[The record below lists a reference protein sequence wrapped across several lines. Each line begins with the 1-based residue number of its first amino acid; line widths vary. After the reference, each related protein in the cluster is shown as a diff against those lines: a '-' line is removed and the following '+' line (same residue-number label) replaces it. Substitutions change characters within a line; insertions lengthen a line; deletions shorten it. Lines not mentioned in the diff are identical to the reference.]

1 MNYSAIRIAFLA
13 VIAAVFGLAAESSLN
28 AQTTDAAAATWTQF
42 RGSDGNSSA
51 TANTPTEWTEDNYV
65 WKVDLPGRGW
75 SSPVYAND
83 EIWLTAA
90 TEVAATKE
98 EIEAKLKG
106 VEYAQIKTAAKA
118 ITMYALCVDLKTG
131 ELIKSIELGTENN
144 PQPSNS
150 MNSYASPTCAISD
163 GKVIC
168 HFSAYGTWCLDAES
182 KKVAWDRKFVID
194 HSVGPGSSPVIE
206 GGNVIL
212 VCDGTDSQYVAA
224 ISLETGSDV
233 WKTDR
238 PNIKADSVEYKK
250 AYSTPFVREID
261 GVRQAVVPGANWIC
275 GYNVENGEE
284 IWRARYGFGFSV
296 TPMAMFIDGSVV
308 FSTGYG
314 KSEFVSIKPGKG
326 DITDSIQWRARNA
339 PEMSSFVE
347 DDGTIYATSKPGAL
361 QSLNARTG
369 KVIKRQR
376 FLANV
381 SASILQAGDHL
392 YIGSRDGIMKVVKSD
407 PQWKEV
413 STFDFGSPVYATP
426 VTVGDDLLVRTKD
439 FMVRIRK

>member
-1 MNYSAIRIAFLA
+1 MNYFAIRIAFLT
-13 VIAAVFGLAAESSLN
+13 VIAAIFGLAAEPSLN

-51 TANTPTEWTEDNYV
+51 AANTPTEWTEENYV

-98 EIEAKLKG
+98 EIAAKLKG
-106 VEYAQIKTAAKA
+106 VEYAKIKTAAKA

-168 HFSAYGTWCLDAES
+168 HFGAYGTWCLDAES

-194 HSVGPGSSPVIE
+194 HSVGPGSSPVVE